1 MRKTLII
8 IAMALFAMPMF
19 AQTIES
25 VDVTK
30 APNGTFKSNAGDC
43 TIEGTVMNGKKVGT
57 WIEYFNSNT
66 YVRKKIVNFE
76 NGQMNGV

>member
-25 VDVTK
+25 VDVSK
-30 APNGTFKSNAGDC
+30 AQNGMFTTNAG
-43 TIEGTVMNGKKVGT
+43 
-57 WIEYFNSNT
+57 
-66 YVRKKIVNFE
+66 
-76 NGQMNGV
+76 